1 MRYGKDQ
8 KEVRRSVQDSGGRG
22 HRQRSRRDWA
32 TLPGAAALQDRC
44 GTLGG
49 SLSRRDAGSNGQ
61 SGAGTGALRR
71 ETPGQSRRAD
81 HDDRYFKKS
90 RELETTAEKR
100 RFVRDQWAEL
110 GSIQAACKAVGLPV
124 SSYYYYPKKGE
135 VEKAREEAEI
145 RDQIEKIQAEFP
157 FYGHRRIYAHL
168 KRRLGITVNKKKLL
182 GIMRK
187 YGLKALIWR
196 GFKVKTTD
204 SNHRHGYAPNLLTGL
219 QVDGPNQIWVADITY
234 IRVFTGFVYLA
245 AILDLFSRR
254 VVGWAISRKIDHE
267 LCLAALKH
275 AVETR
280 RPTAGLIHHS
290 DRGVQY
296 ACGEYVQYLHDHE
309 IVPSMSAKGYCY
321 DNAFME
327 SWFKT
332 LKAEEVYLTEYE
344 SYEEAERRLP
354 EFIEAVYN
362 NKRMHSGISY
372 TTPVE
377 YEELWKK
384 GMLQK
389 LGIQSVLNLPG
400 KPSK

>member
-196 GFKVKTTD
+196 GFKVKTTNSD
-204 SNHRHGYAPNLLTGL
+204 HTFGYATNKLPGL
-219 QVDGPNQIWVADITY
+219 SIDGPNQVWVADITY
-234 IRVFTGFVYLA
+234 IRVLTGFVYLA
-245 AILDLFSRR
+245 AILDLFSRK
-254 VVGWAISRKIDHE
+254 VVGWAISEKIDAE

-275 AVETR
+275 AIEIR
-280 RPTAGLIHHS
+280 SPAAGLIHHS

-296 ACGEYVQYLHDHE
+296 ACDAYQQCLRDHE
-309 IVPSMSAKGYCY
+309 ITPSMSAKGYCY

-327 SWFKT
+327 SFFKT
-332 LKAEEVYLTEYE
+332 MKAEEVYLTEYE
-344 SYEEAERRLP
+344 SFDDVKKKLP

-362 NKRMHSGISY
+362 NKRLHSGISY
-372 TTPVE
+372 WAP
-377 YEELWKK
+377 EEFEMFWEK
-384 GMLQK
+384 GMFKK
-389 LGIQSVLNLPG
+389 LGIQPVLNLP
-400 KPSK
+400 